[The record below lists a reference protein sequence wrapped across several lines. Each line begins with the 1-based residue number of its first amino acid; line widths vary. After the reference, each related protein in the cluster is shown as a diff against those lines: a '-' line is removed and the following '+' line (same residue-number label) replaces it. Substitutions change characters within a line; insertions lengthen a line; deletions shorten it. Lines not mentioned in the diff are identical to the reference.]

1 MISGVSAAA
10 LVELVIVAG
19 ALCCGVFGVLAAL
32 RTRAVAR
39 ADALAL
45 RLARARE
52 IAFVEAARRL
62 ADAAAESLDAVRHE
76 IGRAVR
82 TIAPGIDAVLFFEER
97 DAKLVCVA
105 AAGERVDYF
114 AGTRLSFDDVHA
126 LPLRALARGHRVS
139 VLDEP
144 DARTLHPGDTFAAAV
159 PLVLDAGRK
168 CVLYFAGSGALG
180 TDVVDRIVTLVDQ
193 ATPAYRVALE
203 RADDRARAE
212 YDGLTGLLT
221 PRAFRAKLSDAI
233 ERARFMPLG
242 RIAVLFLDTDHFK
255 AWNDT
260 YGHASGDALLRE
272 LARMLRAAATG
283 GTDLAA
289 RNGGDEFCLVLGD
302 VEKSQAI
309 ERARHVCEQIAAAD
323 FAALRPGG
331 IASDVRVSASIGVAC
346 FPVDAGLPHDLL
358 ERADEAM
365 YHSKRTGRNAVSYFG
380 VDGHLVR
387 AEDASVQSA

>member
-1 MISGVSAAA
+1 MSAAA
-10 LVELVIVAG
+10 LLESAIVAG
-19 ALCCGVFGVLAAL
+19 ALCCGVFGLLAAL
-32 RTRAVAR
+32 WTRAAAR

-52 IAFVEAARRL
+52 VAFVEAARRL

-82 TIAPGIDAVLFFEER
+82 TIAPAIDAVLFFEER
-97 DAKLVCVA
+97 DAQLMCVA

-114 AGTRLSFDDVHA
+114 AGMRLAFDDAYA
-126 LPLRALARGHRVS
+126 LPQRALARGHRVS
-139 VLDEP
+139 VLDES

-168 CVLYFAGSGALG
+168 CVLYFSAKSPVGP
-180 TDVVDRIVTLVDQ
+180 DVVDRIVTLVDQ
-193 ATPAYRVALE
+193 ATPAYRIALE

-233 ERARFMPLG
+233 ERARFTPLG
-242 RIAVLFLDTDHFK
+242 RIAVLFLDTDRFK
-255 AWNDT
+255 LWNDS

-272 LARMLRAAATG
+272 LARMLHASATG
-283 GTDLAA
+283 AHDLAA
-289 RNGGDEFCLVLGD
+289 RNGGDEFCLVFGD
-302 VEKSQAI
+302 MEKSSAI
-309 ERARHVCEQIAAAD
+309 ERARAVCEQIATAD
-323 FAALRPGG
+323 FRALRP
-331 IASDVRVSASIGVAC
+331 ADSAVDVRISASIGVAA
-346 FPVDAGLPHDLL
+346 FPIDAGTLPELL

-365 YHSKRTGRNAVSYFG
+365 YHSKRTGRSAVSYFG
-380 VDGHLVR
+380 VDGSLVR
-387 AEDASVQSA
+387 AEDVRVQRA